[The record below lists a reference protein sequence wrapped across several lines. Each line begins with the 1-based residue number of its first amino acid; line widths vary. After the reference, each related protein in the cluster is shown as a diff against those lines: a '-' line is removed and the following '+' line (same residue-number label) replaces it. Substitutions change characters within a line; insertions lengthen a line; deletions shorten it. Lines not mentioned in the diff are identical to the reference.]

1 MVASN
6 HLLIRVGPVPGG
18 WDGKASAY
26 NAGDPDSI
34 PGSGRSPAEGNS
46 NPLQYSC
53 LENPVDRG
61 AWEATVHGVANRH
74 DWATSHMVFINNIVH
89 RSCCASI
96 KNSAQQWKLTDSS
109 PVCLCEGIET
119 SSWAKE
125 VMVGKQ
131 QWFHSWFKT
140 NKANVLWAYRGIKR
154 LNNRGM
160 MIRKVWTCLFCRG
173 WGDSTTTTQ

>member
-1 MVASN
+1 MVKCLPAMQETWVKSLGRED
-6 HLLIRVGPVPGG
+6 LLEKEMATHSSILAWKILWTEGPGRLQSVESQRVRP
-18 WDGKASAY
+18 
-26 NAGDPDSI
+26 N
-34 PGSGRSPAEGNS
+34 
-46 NPLQYSC
+46 
-53 LENPVDRG
+53 
-61 AWEATVHGVANRH
+61 
-74 DWATSHMVFINNIVH
+74 WATLRMVFINNIAH
-89 RSCCASI
+89 RSCCTSI

-125 VMVGKQ
+125 VIVGK

-160 MIRKVWTCLFCRG
+160 MIRKVWTCLFYRR
-173 WGDSTTTTQ
+173 WGDTTTTTQ